1 MIKSDGFSKNDVR
14 TIGLAMAFATLGLL
28 LRLLLGTLLDIEISK
43 LAASVLN
50 FLLAGLAAL
59 YLLPKRLK
67 EPFGKVDLTEY
78 TRRLGFYLPR
88 GAWRHVVLGLVLA
101 SCTLGGMLIGSVLTG
116 RYELDWST
124 VNISH
129 SVFSLNPG
137 VWEEFFYRGI
147 IMAVLLKHT
156 KSVRQATFIQ
166 VLLFALA
173 HIKGFDLWAWVDVIS
188 VLIIA
193 LAFTYA
199 AYKTRTL
206 IAGIVFHFVHDA
218 LLYLVLV
225 PGAKYA
231 GFAENAVF
239 YVTLWI
245 MVGVACLL
253 TKVAAEKLG
262 VQART
267 ELYQVEQD
275 LGQESSP
282 QDIQIASPG
291 SFATN
296 R

>member
-1 MIKSDGFSKNDVR
+1 MSKSKGVTRNTVR
-14 TIGLAMAFATLGLL
+14 LIALAVASPMLGLL
-28 LRLLLGTLLDIEISK
+28 LRALLDLLLNVEIQK
-43 LAASVLN
+43 LVASVLN
-50 FLLAGLAAL
+50 FVLAALAAL
-59 YLLPKRLK
+59 YLLPKCLK
-67 EPFGKVDLTEY
+67 QPFGKVGLTEY

-88 GAWRHVVLGLVLA
+88 SAWRHIVLGLVLA

-116 RYELDWST
+116 RYELDWNT
-124 VNISH
+124 VSVSH
-129 SVFSLNPG
+129 TVFSLNPG
-137 VWEEFFYRGI
+137 IWEEFFYRGI

-156 KSVRQATFIQ
+156 RSVRQAALVQ

-188 VLIIA
+188 VLILA

-225 PGAKYA
+225 PHAEYI

-239 YVTLWI
+239 YVALWV
-245 MVGVACLL
+245 MVGIVCLI
-253 TKVAAEKLG
+253 TKIAAERLG

-267 ELYQVEQD
+267 ELYRVEQD
-275 LGQESSP
+275 LGLKSDSQGTE
-282 QDIQIASPG
+282 IADHLV
-291 SFATN
+291 A
-296 R
+296 

>member
-1 MIKSDGFSKNDVR
+1 MSKSEGVSRNTVR
-14 TIGLAMAFATLGLL
+14 LIALAVASPMLGLI
-28 LRLLLGTLLDIEISK
+28 LRSLLGTLLDIEISK

-50 FLLAGLAAL
+50 FVLAALAAL
-59 YLLPKRLK
+59 YLLPKCLK
-67 EPFGKVDLTEY
+67 QPFGEVGMTEY

-88 GAWRHVVLGLVLA
+88 SAWRHVVLGLVLA

-124 VNISH
+124 VNVSH

-156 KSVRQATFIQ
+156 KSVWQATFVQ

-173 HIKGFDLWAWVDVIS
+173 HIKGFGLWAWVDVIS

-225 PGAKYA
+225 PDAEYA
-231 GFAENAVF
+231 GFAENTVF
-239 YVTLWI
+239 YVALWI

-275 LGQESSP
+275 PGRKTEP
-282 QDIQIASPG
+282 QGTEIAD
-291 SFATN
+291 
-296 R
+296 RRVV